1 MADKKK
7 LQKISAELKKASQ
20 MHAAQAKKID
30 NMSKGPSMIN
40 LAAAIGLGGK
50 QKDPN
55 KDTAVGN
62 VPPHSHDNSKNN
74 NTMNPIA
81 NITGN
86 LNNNLKVQQLGADLF
101 QGEAL
106 AEQEMA
112 KRNLGKPVMPPSP
125 DPMGDQYGM
134 QFNQPFAQK
143 KPMAHPVP
151 QQPPMG
157 APKVPQVPTKPTTKF
172 YKEMVEETLKPREM
186 TGLQS
191 EQRIHKHEE
200 KMEKPKNLVPRV
212 NMEGPLAQT
221 KYKMPLEGVQDLQ
234 DMGAV
239 KEDKKGQ
246 YVVNRNPESVRD
258 TLRFPQGTKHYSGRD
273 YKVGELIDETDYR
286 DIIRKANKS

>member
-1 MADKKK
+1 
-7 LQKISAELKKASQ
+7 
-20 MHAAQAKKID
+20 
-30 NMSKGPSMIN
+30 MSKGPSMIN

-86 LNNNLKVQQLGADLF
+86 LNNNLKVQKLGANLF

-125 DPMGDQYGM
+125 DPMGDQYGNM
-134 QFNQPFAQK
+134 FNQPFAQ
-143 KPMAHPVP
+143 
-151 QQPPMG
+151 
-157 APKVPQVPTKPTTKF
+157 TKPKI
-172 YKEMVEETLKPREM
+172 YKERVKETLKPREM

-200 KMEKPKNLVPRV
+200 KMEKPKEMPKKVIPPTNIMGSIKKAKDPKSKYRVP
-212 NMEGPLAQT
+212 T
-221 KYKMPLEGVQDLQ
+221 EGVSGLQDL
-234 DMGAV
+234 GAV
-239 KEDKKGQ
+239 KSDKKGQ

-258 TLRFPQGTKHYSGRD
+258 TLRFPKGTTHYSGNP
-273 YKVGELIDETDYR
+273 YKVGQTIDETDFEE
-286 DIIRKANKS
+286 IVNKVNKS

>member
-1 MADKKK
+1 MANKKK

-40 LAAAIGLGGK
+40 LAAAIGTKLGGK
-50 QKDPN
+50 QKNPN
-55 KDTAVGN
+55 KDTSVGN

-74 NTMNPIA
+74 NTMQPIG

-125 DPMGDQYGM
+125 DPMGDQYGNM
-134 QFNQPFAQK
+134 FNPPFSK
-143 KPMAHPVP
+143 KVEGKIH
-151 QQPPMG
+151 QQRPNRHNEL
-157 APKVPQVPTKPTTKF
+157 KRKEKF
-172 YKEMVEETLKPREM
+172 NI
-186 TGLQS
+186 G
-191 EQRIHKHEE
+191 
-200 KMEKPKNLVPRV
+200 V

-221 KYKMPLEGVQDLQ
+221 KYKEPLEGVQNLQ

-246 YVVNRNPESVRD
+246 YVVNENATSVSD
-258 TLRFPQGTKHYSGRD
+258 TLRFPKGTKHYSGKP
-273 YKVGELIDETDYR
+273 YKKGQLIDESDYE
-286 DIIRKANKS
+286 DIIKKVNKS